1 VEHCAFLTEV
11 MKVDPTVRFVGVY
24 NSNFEKI
31 VDGVQPGVI
40 PHLSRD
46 EMQNSVRYDI
56 RRWETYKMFHNQLGD
71 SEYAMVKYDKA
82 ILLTFSLSEQKY
94 LRVSIEPNTDYKLV
108 IEQIQQLIKKN
119 PVLK

>member
-1 VEHCAFLTEV
+1 MEHCAFLTEV
-11 MKVDPTVRFVGVY
+11 MKVDSTVRFVGVY

-82 ILLTFSLSEQKY
+82 ILLTFSLPEQKY
-94 LRVSIEPNTDYKLV
+94 LRVSIEPSTDYKLI

>member
-1 VEHCAFLTEV
+1 MEHCAFLIEV
-11 MKVDPTVRFVGVY
+11 MKVDPTVRFVGLY

-31 VDGVQPGVI
+31 VDSVQPGII

-71 SEYAMVKYDKA
+71 SEYAMIKYDKA

-94 LRVSIEPNTDYKLV
+94 LRVSIEPNTDYKSV
-108 IEQIQQLIKKN
+108 IEQIQGLIKKN

>member
-82 ILLTFSLSEQKY
+82 ILLTFSLPEQKY
-94 LRVSIEPNTDYKLV
+94 LRVSIEPSTDYKLI

-119 PVLK
+119 PILK

>member
-1 VEHCAFLTEV
+1 MEHCAFLTEV
-11 MKVDPTVRFVGVY
+11 LKLDPTVRFVGLY

-108 IEQIQQLIKKN
+108 IEQIQGLIKEN

>member
-1 VEHCAFLTEV
+1 MEHCAFLTEV

-40 PHLSRD
+40 PHLNRD

>member
-1 VEHCAFLTEV
+1 MEHCAFLTEV

>member
-11 MKVDPTVRFVGVY
+11 MKVDPTVRFVGLY

-31 VDGVQPGVI
+31 VDSVQPGII

-71 SEYAMVKYDKA
+71 SEYAMIKYDKA

-94 LRVSIEPNTDYKLV
+94 LRVSIEPNTDYKSV
-108 IEQIQQLIKKN
+108 IEQIQGLIKKN

>member
-11 MKVDPTVRFVGVY
+11 MKVDSTVRFVGVY

-82 ILLTFSLSEQKY
+82 ILLTFSLPEQKY
-94 LRVSIEPNTDYKLV
+94 LRVSIEPSTDYKLI